1 MLNSMKNVFWL
12 LRNCL
17 VFVSSIAIPPV
28 NCRLICTAHWGWG
41 WGGRVL
47 TQSGTGSCSGSGPG
61 LAEVIAV
68 SWGKRM
74 GASSP
79 PAHSCHSP
87 CRARP
92 LSSVTISSLQQQVE
106 KGGVGGDAKTRPVL
120 SLSPLFFFF
129 QMLLCQ
135 NCVNMNLFKRY

>member
-1 MLNSMKNVFWL
+1 MKNVFWL

-106 KGGVGGDAKTRPVL
+106 KGGVRGGMQRPDL
-120 SLSPLFFFF
+120 FSPSLHFFFF
-129 QMLLCQ
+129 SKCCCAKCLKLC
-135 NCVNMNLFKRY
+135 KYESI